1 MLTLTWLHHQSNPQ
15 TKQNNRPAVRKQD
28 LARAAEVAVISIKFL
43 YYKHDSLAAKV
54 RVFPQLI
61 NGSW

>member
-1 MLTLTWLHHQSNPQ
+1 M
-15 TKQNNRPAVRKQD
+15 RKQD

-54 RVFPQLI
+54 RLVCLFAHSVSLV
-61 NGSW
+61 GCMDADVDARRDVWC

>member
-1 MLTLTWLHHQSNPQ
+1 M
-15 TKQNNRPAVRKQD
+15 RKQD

-54 RVFPQLI
+54 GFACLPTRFRCMYADVDPRRVVLMV
-61 NGSW
+61 

>member
-1 MLTLTWLHHQSNPQ
+1 M
-15 TKQNNRPAVRKQD
+15 RKQD

-54 RVFPQLI
+54 GSVGRGGRCRFCCGCRVGAWVGAYI
-61 NGSW
+61 HICMHT

>member
-1 MLTLTWLHHQSNPQ
+1 M
-15 TKQNNRPAVRKQD
+15 RKQD

-54 RVFPQLI
+54 RLFCLFAHSVSLYVWTPV
-61 NGSW
+61 SMRET